1 MSVGMPG
8 TSTRS
13 SLLPQRDFFARGL
26 LEGVTSETVADA
38 VEGASEQ
45 QTDGAG
51 AMGDWLGEMDG
62 FVSSGESNSEAAL
75 SFGSKHINLS

>member
-26 LEGVTSETVADA
+26 LEEVTSETDQDA
-38 VEGASEQ
+38 VEGASEL

-51 AMGDWLGEMDG
+51 AMGDWLGEVDG
-62 FVSSGESNSEAAL
+62 FVSSGNPKSAAAL
-75 SFGSKHINLS
+75 WFESKHTNLG